1 MTLLFCLFPS
11 VNSDIYMIYENKAF
25 LFKLKVQTITRG
37 LFAGTVLFG
46 VWCTLTVPAQSLQ
59 SDLVS
64 GSLITAGSIGIA
76 ALAGYA

>member
-1 MTLLFCLFPS
+1 
-11 VNSDIYMIYENKAF
+11 MIYGNKAF

-37 LFAGTVLFG
+37 LFDGTVLFG
-46 VWCTLTVPAQSLQ
+46 VWCTLTVPAQFLQ
-59 SDLVS
+59 SDLIS

>member
-1 MTLLFCLFPS
+1 
-11 VNSDIYMIYENKAF
+11 MIYENKAF

-37 LFAGTVLFG
+37 LFTGTVLFG